1 MSIDREVA
9 APSIEVGRTIAGFDP
24 AELIAAYGR
33 PLYVYDA
40 DGAASPGGSAASGAA
55 GSDRDRLRLQGQQ
68 LSGGAGHAGRGRPR
82 CRRGLGR

>member
-9 APSIEVGRTIAGFDP
+9 AASIEAGRTIAGFDP
-24 AELIAAYGR
+24 AELTAAYGR

-40 DGAASPGGSAASGAA
+40 EVLRARAAALRAALPRPIEIAY
-55 GSDRDRLRLQGQQ
+55 RLQGQQ
-68 LSGGAGHAGRGRPR
+68 LSAGAGHAGRGRPR